1 MNNMFYDIPVDW
13 YKEFDN
19 TFNVKDN
26 LNNTLNINQTNLASP
41 KEGFLRGNLFNNLY
55 DPYKNYKYREL
66 TPTNKREELLF
77 NILKF
82 KFALT
87 ELNLYLD
94 LHPMD
99 SEMIGLYNKYL
110 MEMKKLWDEYEKS
123 FGPLTI
129 DSVNMSGNNWKWIDQ
144 PWPWEG
150 TR

>member
-1 MNNMFYDIPVDW
+1 MNNMFYDIPIDW

-26 LNNTLNINQTNLASP
+26 LNNTLNVNQTNLASP
-41 KEGFLRGNLFNNLY
+41 KEGWLRGNLFNNLY

-66 TPTNKREELLF
+66 MPKNKREELLF

-82 KFALT
+82 EFAMK

-94 LHPMD
+94 LHPRD
-99 SEMIGLYNKYL
+99 SEMIKLYNRYL
-110 MEMKKLWDEYEKS
+110 MEEKKLCEEYEKT
-123 FGPLTI
+123 FGPLTL
-129 DSVNMSGNNWKWIDQ
+129 DNMNMAENNWQWIAS